1 MEFLMRLCR
10 LVMMLSGALAYGVQA
25 QTPVDVQPV
34 KVLRPSGSLSTCSYT
49 PVALETPFFKRLGDN
64 EKTNDKTSDTAF
76 GGIYTIHDKTGE
88 NVAWFGIVRGIT
100 PANGPDGQV
109 TLLVQHH
116 YFDGMTDCHIMLVA
130 KTGDG
135 DFVAK
140 LNLDAEK
147 IPALALVRIY
157 GKVTCEENG
166 VPQVAVEYMRIWPWM
181 TFTFT
186 DLAGEDHSNPRWQ
199 KYSRVQL
206 GDLIYVPYPN
216 QNYYINVLGDPAD
229 FGLNLK
235 PERAQR

>member
-49 PVALETPFFKRLGDN
+49 PVALEAPFFKRLGA
-64 EKTNDKTSDTAF
+64 NDKTSDTAF

-166 VPQVAVEYMRIWPWM
+166 VPQVAVEYMRIWP
-181 TFTFT
+181 
-186 DLAGEDHSNPRWQ
+186 
-199 KYSRVQL
+199 
-206 GDLIYVPYPN
+206 
-216 QNYYINVLGDPAD
+216 
-229 FGLNLK
+229 
-235 PERAQR
+235 